1 MKLLGKILSFLLQVA
16 PWVLVIVMSLMIVGL
31 VTMYLH
37 HPTFEY
43 VETSYPFGK
52 PKLK

>member
-1 MKLLGKILSFLLQVA
+1 MELLFKIFSFLLQVA
-16 PWVLVIVMSLMIVGL
+16 PWVLVIIMCLMTIFMAVMCF
-31 VTMYLH
+31 H

-52 PKLK
+52 PKLN